1 MPKVKRNKYS
11 NSFPIKKVRLDLAY
25 KLINW
30 GNFLKQII
38 CILKKGIKGLLST
51 GTEYLKVLGNYQ
63 VVDTY
68 TSTYIQ
74 MYRRQRP
81 TELCG
86 SDASLIY
93 RVNSKTGCRETLSQI
108 TTTKPTPQKGKKK
121 RKIKTK
127 KKNKKKNM
135 KIRQK

>member
-1 MPKVKRNKYS
+1 VLIHINFQDFISARLESKNTSPMPKVKRNKYS

-74 MYRRQRP
+74 MYRR
-81 TELCG
+81 
-86 SDASLIY
+86 
-93 RVNSKTGCRETLSQI
+93 
-108 TTTKPTPQKGKKK
+108 
-121 RKIKTK
+121 
-127 KKNKKKNM
+127 
-135 KIRQK
+135 